1 MEDEEDD
8 VFEPD
13 PSCWRTPFREIKCE
27 DRGTQTPSPGL
38 APHNGM
44 LPCGVVEEPR
54 PLFYAHFELVRDFD
68 ARRPEEQNR
77 MEHLPLDQPAAL
89 SLEACIGQKLQLI
102 GDQFHREHLQQ
113 PTDSGQPF
121 PHLAHRHQALTLP
134 PLPVYFSLL
143 SPVSPVCCE
152 GKWHRGSLTQTIQA
166 VHIVCAASAWVSSKP
181 KESGAAVVAH
191 DCNYSQP
198 PV

>member
-13 PSCWRTPFREIKCE
+13 PNCWRTPFREIKCE
-27 DRGTQTPSPGL
+27 DRGTQTPGPDL

-54 PLFYAHFELVRDFD
+54 PLFYAHFELVGEFD
-68 ARRPEEQNR
+68 ARRQEEQNR
-77 MEHLPLDQPAAL
+77 MEQLPLHQRAAL

-113 PTDSGQPF
+113 YQQNQRNQVPLWWRMT
-121 PHLAHRHQALTLP
+121 AALL
-134 PLPVYFSLL
+134 SLL
-143 SPVSPVCCE
+143 FD
-152 GKWHRGSLTQTIQA
+152 RGFIA
-166 VHIVCAASAWVSSKP
+166 GGG
-181 KESGAAVVAH
+181 GAGRR
-191 DCNYSQP
+191 
-198 PV
+198 